1 MGETMRE
8 IQIQKDNKGQ
18 RFDKMLGKY
27 LNEAPKS
34 FLYKMLRKK
43 NITLNGKKAEGKE
56 ILEEGDI
63 VRLFLAEET
72 IENFRKEQVIQKT
85 STSLDILYE
94 DDNVIF
100 INKPD
105 NMLTQ
110 KAQPADVSLN
120 EHLLSYLSES
130 GFLTNERLSNHRPA
144 ACNRLDRNTSGIV
157 ICSKSLAGAQGLQT
171 MLQDRSLHKYY
182 RCIVKGSIT
191 EEQLL
196 KGYLY
201 KDTKTNKVQ
210 ILPKPKADAKPITT
224 RYIPIRQTNGVTL
237 LEVELIT
244 GRSHQIRAH
253 LASVG
258 HPIIGDYKYGSKNVN
273 EDYRKKY
280 GVKNQLL
287 HSYRLELPQIEGD
300 LSYLSGKT
308 ITAPEPEVFHKII
321 KD

>member
-1 MGETMRE
+1 
-8 IQIQKDNKGQ
+8 
-18 RFDKMLGKY
+18 
-27 LNEAPKS
+27 
-34 FLYKMLRKK
+34 
-43 NITLNGKKAEGKE
+43 
-56 ILEEGDI
+56 
-63 VRLFLAEET
+63 
-72 IENFRKEQVIQKT
+72 
-85 STSLDILYE
+85 
-94 DDNVIF
+94 
-100 INKPD
+100 
-105 NMLTQ
+105 
-110 KAQPADVSLN
+110 
-120 EHLLSYLSES
+120 
-130 GFLTNERLSNHRPA
+130 
-144 ACNRLDRNTSGIV
+144 
-157 ICSKSLAGAQGLQT
+157 

-182 RCIVKGSIT
+182 RCIVKGSLT

-210 ILPKPKADAKPITT
+210 ILPKPKADAKPIAT

-308 ITAPEPEVFHKII
+308 VTAPEPEVFHKII

>member
-1 MGETMRE
+1 MRE
-8 IQIQKDNKGQ
+8 IHIQKDNKGQ
-18 RFDKMLGKY
+18 RFDKMLAKY

-56 ILEEGDI
+56 ILQEGDI

-85 STSLDILYE
+85 NSVLDVLYE

-110 KAQPADVSLN
+110 KAQPSDVSLN

-130 GFLTNERLSNHRPA
+130 GYLTSERLANHRPA

-157 ICSKSLAGAQGLQT
+157 ICSKSLAGAQGLQA
-171 MLQDRSLHKYY
+171 MLKDRSLHKYY
-182 RCIVKGSIT
+182 RCIVKGTIT
-191 EEQLL
+191 DEQLL
-196 KGYLY
+196 KGYLH
-201 KDTKTNKVQ
+201 KDKKTNKVQ
-210 ILPKPKADAKPITT
+210 ILPKPKDDAKPIAT
-224 RYIPIRQTNGVTL
+224 RYTPIRQINGLTL

-253 LASVG
+253 LASVD
-258 HPIIGDYKYGSKNVN
+258 HPIIGDYKYGNKRVN
-273 EDYRKKY
+273 EEYRKNY

-287 HSYRLELPQIEGD
+287 HSYRLELPQIEGE

-308 ITAPEPEVFHKII
+308 IVASEPEVFHKIM
-321 KD
+321 KC

>member
-1 MGETMRE
+1 MRE

-18 RFDKMLGKY
+18 RFDKMLTKY
-27 LNEAPKS
+27 LNAAPKS

-63 VRLFLAEET
+63 VRFFLAEET

-85 STSLDILYE
+85 DSTLDILYE
-94 DDNVIF
+94 DDTVIF

-110 KAQPADVSLN
+110 KAQQTDISLN

-130 GFLTNERLSNHRPA
+130 GFLTSERLANHRPA

-171 MLQDRSLHKYY
+171 MLKDRSLHKYY
-182 RCIVKGSIT
+182 RCIVKGTLT

-201 KDTKTNKVQ
+201 KDKKTNKVQ
-210 ILPKPKADAKPITT
+210 IQSKPKEDAKPIAT
-224 RYIPIRQTNGVTL
+224 RYIPIQQRNGLTL

-258 HPIIGDYKYGSKNVN
+258 HPIIGDYKYGDKKIN
-273 EDYRKKY
+273 EEYRKKY
-280 GVKNQLL
+280 GIKNQLL
-287 HSYRLELPQIEGD
+287 HSYRLELPQVEGD

-308 ITAPEPEVFHKII
+308 IIAPEPAVFHKIM
-321 KD
+321 KG